1 MSTYIYVVVLTV
13 SALGGS
19 TVASELLRRPTNVR
33 LTSHNMNLVLRWDPP
48 EGTAGGLVYT
58 AMYKSSV
65 PGYRIGCWNTS
76 SLECDL
82 TPLTISHFGNYTG
95 RVRAQLGEESSNWAE
110 SNHVTLD
117 TDTFIGSPTV
127 SLSSNGATLEVSIQ
141 DPVFSISTLRNVYNR
156 VTYNITYWK
165 KGQNETATSIPDKQ
179 QNRLVLSDLDPRT
192 KYCVQVQI
200 NTDRNRNPSQP
211 SSITCESTANE
222 QETPWVAAMVAFVIM
237 AVAVALLVVAV
248 VYWKSIYHFL
258 CPKDALPPH
267 LEKSLLEHRNSNM
280 YLPMESPVEEIY
292 HPIRII
298 AGDRTVEEGYALEA
312 AGSSCSQHPDVIVE
326 ER

>member
-1 MSTYIYVVVLTV
+1 MSAYICVVVLTV
-13 SALGGS
+13 SAVGGA
-19 TVASELLRRPTNVR
+19 TVVSELLSRPTNVC
-33 LTSHNMNLVLRWDPP
+33 LTSHNLNLVLRWDPP
-48 EGTAGGLVYT
+48 EGTASGLVYT

-65 PGYRIGCWNTS
+65 TDYRIGCENTS
-76 SLECDL
+76 SLECDFSTL
-82 TPLTISHFGNYTG
+82 KISPYGNYTG

-110 SNHVTLD
+110 SNYVTLD

-141 DPVFSISTLRNVYNR
+141 DPVFSFSTLRNVYNG

-165 KGQNETATSIPDKQ
+165 KGQNEKARSIPGIQ
-179 QNRLVLSDLDPRT
+179 QHQLVLSDLDPGT

-200 NTDRNRNPSQP
+200 NTDRNPNPSQP

-222 QETPWVAAMVAFVIM
+222 QEAPWVAAMVAFVIM
-237 AVAVALLVVAV
+237 AVVVALLVVAV
-248 VYWKSIYHFL
+248 VYWKSISQFL

-267 LEKSLLEHRNSNM
+267 FEESLLAHRNSNM
-280 YLPMESPVEEIY
+280 YLNMQSPVEEIY
-292 HPIRII
+292 HPISII
-298 AGDRTVEEGYALEA
+298 AGDRTVEEGDPLEA
-312 AGSSCSQHPDVIVE
+312 AGSSFSQQPDVIVG